1 MVERFK
7 IEDRA
12 ESNKVYYFCYR
23 MVLSRHFTRFINLI
37 IIMNTVILSLDKY
50 PPNPEEQYIVETL
63 NNAFTGVFIFE
74 MAVKLLAFGV
84 RTYFKDSF
92 NIFDCIIVVTSFID
106 LVLTYSATSSS
117 SRAIT
122 AFRAFRLLRIFKLAK
137 SWKKL

>member
-12 ESNKVYYFCYR
+12 ESNKLYYFCFR
-23 MVLSRHFTRFINLI
+23 MVQSRHFIRFINLV
-37 IIMNTVILSLDKY
+37 IIMNTVVLSLDKY
-50 PPNPEEQYIVETL
+50 PPDPKEQSIVEIL

-74 MAVKLLAFGV
+74 MVAKLLAFGV
-84 RTYFKDSF
+84 KTYFKDSF

-106 LVLTYSATSSS
+106 LVMTYASTATN

-122 AFRAFRLLRIFKLAK
+122 AFRAFRLIRIFKLAK